1 MLPLSGTQIVGFSL
15 SLIAINAQG
24 KKPSITMIPPTHV
37 ESHTSLFM

>member
-15 SLIAINAQG
+15 SLTAINAQE
-24 KKPSITMIPPTHV
+24 KKPSITMIHPTHV